1 MDFIKYTHP
10 LLYKIKNAKLS
21 KYPYPHS
28 EIEDLLDYE
37 IIEQIDKNF
46 PDFNA
51 FNKNSDTNNVQIDSK
66 KKNDE
71 HQYDFR
77 HILTLTDPKDLN
89 KIETEK
95 KIFWEGLT
103 KFLCSSDII
112 RGLLSFYSPYVEKRF
127 GENLVN
133 KKFKPSIMLLHDK
146 AKYFLGPH
154 TDHIKKVLTIL
165 IYLSDENFSD
175 KNSKFGTS
183 IYLPKDQNFICE
195 KGRHYTHQDFHRLH
209 TCRFKVNNSFSFF
222 RTNNSFHG
230 VEPVPVSPQERKLI
244 QYSIFEI

>member
-46 PDFNA
+46 PDFTA

-77 HILTLTDPKDLN
+77 HILTLTDAKDLN

-103 KFLCSSDII
+103 KFLCFTSSD
-112 RGLLSFYSPYVEKRF
+112 LMTCPKKCCLS
-127 GENLVN
+127 
-133 KKFKPSIMLLHDK
+133 
-146 AKYFLGPH
+146 
-154 TDHIKKVLTIL
+154 
-165 IYLSDENFSD
+165 LSDCS
-175 KNSKFGTS
+175 
-183 IYLPKDQNFICE
+183 L
-195 KGRHYTHQDFHRLH
+195 
-209 TCRFKVNNSFSFF
+209 
-222 RTNNSFHG
+222 G
-230 VEPVPVSPQERKLI
+230 VLES
-244 QYSIFEI
+244 